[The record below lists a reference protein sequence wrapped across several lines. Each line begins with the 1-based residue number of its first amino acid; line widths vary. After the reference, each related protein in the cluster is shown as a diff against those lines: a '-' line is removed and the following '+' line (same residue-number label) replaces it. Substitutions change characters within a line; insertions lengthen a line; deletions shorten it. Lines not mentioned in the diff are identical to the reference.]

1 MVFVGWVER
10 SETQHPRWVALRLTQ
25 PTNQS
30 LNLAKLM
37 WRSTSHIKS
46 TISNKPNL
54 KKCSTNNSTDFNR
67 RSSRI
72 HPVSG

>member
-37 WRSTSHIKS
+37 WWSTSTRPHKFCGVCVVRAS
-46 TISNKPNL
+46 
-54 KKCSTNNSTDFNR
+54 CSLAL
-67 RSSRI
+67 SSEQDAR
-72 HPVSG
+72 

>member
-1 MVFVGWVER
+1 MIFVGWVER

-37 WRSTSHIKS
+37 WRS
-46 TISNKPNL
+46 
-54 KKCSTNNSTDFNR
+54 
-67 RSSRI
+67 SSSPF
-72 HPVSG
+72 HLF

>member
-37 WRSTSHIKS
+37 WWNT
-46 TISNKPNL
+46 
-54 KKCSTNNSTDFNR
+54 R
-67 RSSRI
+67 RAIERQRQ
-72 HPVSG
+72 